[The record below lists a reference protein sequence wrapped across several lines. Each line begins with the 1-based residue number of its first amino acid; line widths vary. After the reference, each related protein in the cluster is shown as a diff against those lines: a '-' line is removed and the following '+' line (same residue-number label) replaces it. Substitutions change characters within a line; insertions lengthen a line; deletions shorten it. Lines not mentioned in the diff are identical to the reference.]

1 MQRSDTTVLTTP
13 SAPRRVDPKHT
24 ILGAP
29 RRIDL
34 KHTILGRRKNYKDDS
49 INLDSAEIMRTSN
62 SQRRHNTLTYFA
74 KFSPL
79 LRRQKK
85 CMTSADQSD
94 KNTDTGLCIT
104 PARNNKRLQNRESLR
119 LCIDRSFI
127 RIPNTCPKTI
137 VSDDLCTV
145 VCCDRVK
152 SNPNLHN
159 PDI

>member
-1 MQRSDTTVLTTP
+1 MQATP
-13 SAPRRVDPKHT
+13 SAPRRF
-24 ILGAP
+24 
-29 RRIDL
+29 DL
-34 KHTILGRRKNYKDDS
+34 RPTMSERRKNYKDDS
-49 INLDSAEIMRTSN
+49 INLDPAEIMRTSN

-119 LCIDRSFI
+119 LCTDHSFI
-127 RIPNTCPKTI
+127 KNNSPTKHLSENYCFRQCMHRC
-137 VSDDLCTV
+137 LL
-145 VCCDRVK
+145 R
-152 SNPNLHN
+152 
-159 PDI
+159 